1 MTATGATPATSQNR
15 LIVRSYY
22 EQPFGTFSGELPG
35 AGALREGW
43 GVMERHDV
51 LW

>member
-1 MTATGATPATSQNR
+1 VATRARRENYL
-15 LIVRSYY
+15 LIRSDY
-22 EQPFGTFSGELPG
+22 EQPFGRFEGEVPG
-35 AGALREGW
+35 AGELREGW